1 MQRKYVHTRS
11 ITPRSNEEDRRDKA
25 KAAVETK
32 EVEWRRESNDDLIER
47 EFEDGIKLVVGIL
60 ILNHLRMLSTKLL
73 MTTDC

>member
-11 ITPRSNEEDRRDKA
+11 MTPRSNEEDRRDKA